1 MPISY
6 ELTLQCCFCGKP
18 IAGEKPQSVKV
29 ETDGGEQRMFA
40 HASCLRDRLDPSI
53 PLGRPG
59 SFGVDVS
66 HHVSRWSLRRVLA
79 AGLIFVLILL
89 VPVLVMMYLGR

>member
-18 IAGEKPQSVKV
+18 IADEKPQSVKV
-29 ETDGGEQRMFA
+29 ETDAGEQRMFA

-53 PLGRPG
+53 PLGRAG
-59 SFGVDVS
+59 SFGIEVK
-66 HHVSRWSLRRVLA
+66 HHVSRWSLRRVMA

-89 VPVLVMMYLGR
+89 VPVLGLMFLGR